1 MRITD
6 SLKSS
11 SLIAQVARQRQLMNT
26 AQEQIVTGKRI
37 NRPSDDPAGAE
48 AIIRF
53 RSSQSELERFKK
65 SADMVHEKLINADD
79 VINTYQLKLDR
90 VRTILGQGVSDTT
103 TQEAKNALAIEIDA
117 LSKEILNTSNSTI
130 SGEYVFG
137 GSRYNA
143 PPFDPI
149 TAAPTLPATSP
160 QLVQIEPNTTP
171 IATGVIAES
180 IFSDATGTIFTEL
193 TNAAA
198 ALRGTGDPVADKATL
213 RGVQDRMVAFT
224 NMASDAIAYVGV
236 NQKTVADV
244 IDRLDKTILALDES
258 ATKIEGADFAEAAI
272 NLTSA
277 QQALEATL
285 QASARVNRSSIL
297 DFLG

>member
-6 SLKSS
+6 SMKSS
-11 SLIAQVARQRQLMNT
+11 TLISQVGRQRQLMNT

-48 AIIRF
+48 AVIRF
-53 RSSQSELERFKK
+53 RSSQTELERFKK
-65 SADMVHEKLINADD
+65 SANMVHDKLLNADD
-79 VINTYQLKLDR
+79 TINTYQQKLDR
-90 VRTILGQGVSDTT
+90 IRTILSLGVSDTA
-103 TQEAKNALAIEIDA
+103 TQEAKNSLATQLDA
-117 LSKEILNTSNSTI
+117 LSKDILNTANSTVN
-130 SGEYVFG
+130 GEYVFG

-143 PPFDPI
+143 PPFDPA
-149 TAAPTLPATSP
+149 TAAPTLPATVP

-171 IATGVIAES
+171 VATGVIAES
-180 IFSDATGTIFTEL
+180 VFSDATGTIFTEL

-213 RGVQDRMVAFT
+213 KSVQTRMVTFASL
-224 NMASDAIAYVGV
+224 ASDAISSIGV
-236 NQKTVADV
+236 NQQTTADV
-244 IDRLDKTILALDES
+244 IDRLEKTLISLDES
-258 ATKIEGADFAEAAI
+258 ATRIEGADFAESAI

-285 QASARVNRSSIL
+285 QASARINRSSIL